1 VTRRG
6 ARPRRRSAGHVR
18 RTRPPLRTRFG
29 WLLPRVGRFF
39 ALLLLATLSAGLV
52 VLANGP
58 WLRVER
64 VAWAGQHYTADHE
77 LQSALD
83 RLRGQQLL
91 TLDLSA
97 VSAQLEKLPAVS
109 EAHVEAFL
117 PDQLR
122 ITLAEKRATFVWQ
135 TSAARMIGA
144 ADGTLIGQVA
154 LQAAL
159 PDDIAALPLVDDRR
173 VAGGEIVVGDRI
185 DPALLAVAL
194 RLAKLDPARLGSE
207 ATQLAV
213 RLDDEHGF
221 VLVAAD
227 PGWQAALGRYGVD
240 LADDPSHP
248 GDRIEA
254 QLAAIRTLF
263 SMRPEAGVS
272 WLDVRNPGKVYWRP

>member
-1 VTRRG
+1 VTRRA
-6 ARPRRRSAGHVR
+6 ARPRRRGAGHVR
-18 RTRPPLRTRFG
+18 RPRRALRTRFG
-29 WLLPRVGRFF
+29 WLLPRVGRFL

-64 VAWAGQHYTADHE
+64 VVWAGQHYTADHV
-77 LQSALD
+77 LQSAVD
-83 RLRGQQLL
+83 RLRGEQLL

-97 VSAQLEKLPAVS
+97 VSAELEKLPAVS
-109 EAHVEAFL
+109 DARVEALL
-117 PDQLR
+117 PDELR
-122 ITLAEKRATFVWQ
+122 ITLAEKKATFVWQ

-144 ADGTLIGQVA
+144 ADGTLIGQVG
-154 LQAAL
+154 LQAGL
-159 PDDIAALPLVDDRR
+159 PDELARLPLVDDRR

-194 RLAKLDPARLGSE
+194 RLAELDPARLGSV

-221 VLVAAD
+221 LLVASD

-240 LADDPSHP
+240 LADDPSHQ